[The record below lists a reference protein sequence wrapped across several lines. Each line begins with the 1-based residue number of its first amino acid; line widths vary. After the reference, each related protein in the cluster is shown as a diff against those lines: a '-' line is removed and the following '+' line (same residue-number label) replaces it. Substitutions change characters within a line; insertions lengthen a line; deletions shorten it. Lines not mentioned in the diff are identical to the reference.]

1 MYSLKVSGRG
11 LKLKKESKTQKEKTT
26 WRVGNIKKNSKVF
39 ENFFLKHAK
48 KQKKKKLSVK
58 KKAINYLVILLGCI
72 LNLEYSY
79 KQCLK
84 F

>member
-48 KQKKKKLSVK
+48 KQKKKKTFSK
-58 KKAINYLVILLGCI
+58 KKSHQLSRHLARLYIKSGV
-72 LNLEYSY
+72 
-79 KQCLK
+79 
-84 F
+84 

>member
-1 MYSLKVSGRG
+1 MQK
-11 LKLKKESKTQKEKTT
+11 SK
-26 WRVGNIKKNSKVF
+26 
-39 ENFFLKHAK
+39 
-48 KQKKKKLSVK
+48 KKKKLSVK